1 MQLPTALVFMAACGP
16 VLAQTDAAEPAPL
29 AGPEVK
35 QTRPERLE
43 QGLTMGQT
51 IGMQMGQSRQL
62 PMRDVRAL
70 IEAMSEDTAAAGIR
84 ITPEQTATIEAI
96 TREHRA
102 AVRAH
107 RQTHAERLKDL
118 RFKAGVVPERIPD
131 DQLSRSQRAART
143 ALQQLYR
150 SGPTDADLQTRVFAE
165 LTEAQRAHID
175 AEIGRLLER
184 RSRERRQKQYA
195 DELNAEPVDTA
206 AFFNADGTVNLEAL
220 PAPLKR
226 QLAKVDEPQR
236 TKRLRRILDRFAKRP
251 AQPAEPTPDGPAAP
265 TVDAVQVPNP
275 D

>member
-1 MQLPTALVFMAACGP
+1 MQRLTALVFITACGP
-16 VLAQTDAAEPAPL
+16 ALAQADADDPAPL

-35 QTRPERLE
+35 QVRPERLE

-51 IGMQMGQSRQL
+51 TGMQMGQSRQL

-84 ITPEQTATIEAI
+84 ITLEQTETIRSV
-96 TREHRA
+96 TREHQA

-107 RQTHAERLKDL
+107 RAEHADRLKDL

-131 DQLSRSQRAART
+131 DQLSRDQRAART

-150 SGPTDADLQTRVFAE
+150 SGPTDADLQTRIFAQ

-175 AEIGRLLER
+175 AEIGRLLEQ
-184 RSRERRQKQYA
+184 RSRERREKQYA

-206 AFFNADGTVNLEAL
+206 AFFNADGTANLEAL

-236 TKRLRRILDRFAKRP
+236 TKRLRRILDRFAQRP
-251 AQPAEPTPDGPAAP
+251 AQPAEPIPDGPPAP